1 MGVCVCV
8 CVRVCDSDPRAPCLE
23 AALVALLLGI
33 PLAAG
38 DDLVWRL
45 QRHQLPLLLRGH
57 HQVQRHGPTPPAW
70 RSLNP
75 QLGSNGNWG
84 QATEQEAGS
93 GHRRARRGVRPPSQS
108 DPPAAQQGGC
118 TIPPTTLAQGQSDC
132 TIPPNHQPASRSLP
146 PPCHIAVRRAP
157 AYDATLSPLACRR
170 GRLGRS
176 CRRAGRRR
184 RRIITMWFS
193 RRSARRRREG
203 ILGDDDGWVLQG
215 SASDLF
221 VQRIHL

>member
-1 MGVCVCV
+1 MSGSGTGCTASWHPAGS
-8 CVRVCDSDPRAPCLE
+8 RRRPCLASS
-23 AALVALLLGI
+23 AAPA
-33 PLAAG
+33 PAAFAG
-38 DDLVWRL
+38 S
-45 QRHQLPLLLRGH
+45 PP
-57 HQVQRHGPTPPAW
+57 GPTPWLTPPAW

-118 TIPPTTLAQGQSDC
+118 TTPPTKLAQCQSDC

-157 AYDATLSPLACRR
+157 AYATLSPLACRR
-170 GRLGRS
+170 GRLGWS

-203 ILGDDDGWVLQG
+203 SEVLLGDDGWVLQ
-215 SASDLF
+215 ASDLF
-221 VQRIHL
+221 VQRLHL